1 MPSII
6 PSYVYTLMA
15 SVVVGTLLI
24 YAFDV
29 STVGTKNQAEKQ
41 QLKNIEEYVATK
53 SCELVSATTAE
64 NLSASLRLD
73 LQPLIGDRRYW
84 IQLGNDSFAG
94 WVESGYGTTPD
105 LTEQQVPIP
114 FEVSASGV
122 YVSDSGS
129 ASLNC
134 WANSTGTYLQ
144 LSGGAIR

>member
-15 SVVVGTLLI
+15 SIVVGTLLI

-41 QLKNIEEYVATK
+41 QLTNIAEFVAIK

-73 LQPLIGDRRYW
+73 LPPLIGDQRYW

-94 WVESGYGTTPD
+94 WVESGYGTTPH
-105 LTEQQVPIP
+105 LNEEQAPIP
-114 FEVSASGV
+114 FEVSASGA

-134 WANSTGTYLQ
+134 WTNSTGTFLQ
-144 LSGGAIR
+144 LSRGP